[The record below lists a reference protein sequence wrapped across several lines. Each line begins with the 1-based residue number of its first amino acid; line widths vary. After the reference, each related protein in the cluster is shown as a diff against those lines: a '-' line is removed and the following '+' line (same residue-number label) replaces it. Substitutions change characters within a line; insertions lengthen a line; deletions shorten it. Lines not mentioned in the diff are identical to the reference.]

1 MSQNYTDDCFA
12 PGHVGQTDLQNM
24 ENNFAALKSAFSG
37 ASAPSN
43 PVAGMIWID
52 TTNDLLKRYYDGSW
66 ISIWDLA
73 NNKPIITN
81 LSNEITCDMIASS
94 CKDAAAGTAS
104 LRTLGTG
111 ATQAAA
117 GNQAPPNGSVTEVK
131 MASSAI
137 SQAKLKT
144 SMGNVSYIGST
155 WSKFTLPGGQYG
167 FYPQIKMQDTS
178 QRTWGA
184 VICNPTVDIVQGW
197 TSYTTAIYL
206 RSSGSHYIYAQQRY
220 VTSSGEVHWF
230 YILRDKI
237 TNQIYSV
244 WQAPDH
250 PCFGNGGKP
259 QLVPHPFPD
268 YDDSKFEI
276 IVVNPSF
283 EEITQMKKRT
293 IAESETQ
300 PDRDLIEVFLDEYEL
315 DETIQPP
322 WPSKPV
328 TVGLPPEWEEKS
340 TGSIIEPVRKVI
352 PKPSMVKTA
361 KLRLKRQSRR
371 I

>member
-1 MSQNYTDDCFA
+1 MSKTRDKNLILGVNEKIIFPTSQIYDTTSGLVLSNY
-12 PGHVGQTDLQNM
+12 
-24 ENNFAALKSAFSG
+24 SG
-37 ASAPSN
+37 GGGTSGSSGSSGTSGGAGTSGSSGSSGTSG
-43 PVAGMIWID
+43 VAG
-52 TTNDLLKRYYDGSW
+52 TSGS
-66 ISIWDLA
+66 S
-73 NNKPIITN
+73 
-81 LSNEITCDMIASS
+81 
-94 CKDAAAGTAS
+94 GTS
-104 LRTLGTG
+104 GG
-111 ATQAAA
+111 S
-117 GNQAPPNGSVTEVK
+117 QAPPNGSV
-131 MASSAI
+131 

-144 SMGNVSYIGST
+144 SMGNVSYTGST

-197 TSYTTAIYL
+197 TSYTTVIYL

-237 TNQIYSV
+237 TKQIYSV

-276 IVVNPSF
+276 IVVNPSP
-283 EEITQMKKRT
+283 EEITQMKEKT
-293 IAESETQ
+293 IAESETH

-315 DETIQPP
+315 DETVEPP
-322 WPSKPV
+322 WPTTPV
-328 TVGLPPEWEEKS
+328 TVGLPPEWEEEPK
-340 TGSIIEPVRKVI
+340 GAIIEPIKKII
-352 PKPSMVKTA
+352 PKPLMVKTA
-361 KLRLKRQSRR
+361 KLKLKEQN
-371 I
+371 